1 MVRGYSRP
9 SLRWGEDMSVFQFT
23 KSQRVTIP
31 AAMAGGENVQGL
43 VAEGHAELGAE
54 PRYILQWPNA
64 EKFGDNGLFGMLVGE
79 VGQGE
84 LIKAQPPIMVRLEAA
99 AAGSRQAYENGRTTM
114 LREIEQAQRDR
125 LAKRKASRKASAR
138 KRTRK

>member
-1 MVRGYSRP
+1 MG
-9 SLRWGEDMSVFQFT
+9 MSIFQFT

-31 AAMAGGENVQGL
+31 AAMAGAENVQGL

-54 PRYILQWPNA
+54 PRYIVQWPNA
-64 EKFGDNGLFGMLVGE
+64 EKFGDNGLFGMLIGE

-84 LIKAQPPIMVRLEAA
+84 LIKAQPPKMISED
-99 AAGSRQAYENGRTTM
+99 QADERAKRAHENGRRLERDLIALDRENRVM
-114 LREIEQAQRDR
+114 ARLRN
-125 LAKRKASRKASAR
+125 KRKSTR

>member
-1 MVRGYSRP
+1 
-9 SLRWGEDMSVFQFT
+9 MSVFQFT
-23 KSQRVTIP
+23 KSQRVIIP
-31 AAMAGGENVQGL
+31 AAMAGAENVQGL
-43 VAEGHAELGAE
+43 VAEGHAELGAD

-84 LIKAQPPIMVRLEAA
+84 LVKAQPPAAMMSCDAASNMAADAYAAGAA
-99 AAGSRQAYENGRTTM
+99 AVRSAI
-114 LREIEQAQRDR
+114 EIERRARA
-125 LAKRKASRKASAR
+125 LKRKASTR

>member
-1 MVRGYSRP
+1 M
-9 SLRWGEDMSVFQFT
+9 GEMFMSGFQFT

-31 AAMAGGENVQGL
+31 AAMAGAENVQGL

-64 EKFGDNGLFGMLVGE
+64 DKLGDAGLFTMVVGE
-79 VGQGE
+79 VGQGA
-84 LIKAQPPIMVRLEAA
+84 LIAAQPPAMIARVEAMRMAMKTADDRAA
-99 AAGSRQAYENGRTTM
+99 AIYAGLESARQAR
-114 LREIEQAQRDR
+114 A
-125 LAKRKASRKASAR
+125 AKRSAARKASAR

>member
-1 MVRGYSRP
+1 
-9 SLRWGEDMSVFQFT
+9 MSVFQFA

-31 AAMAGGENVQGL
+31 AAMAGAENVQGL

-64 EKFGDNGLFGMLVGE
+64 EKMGDGGLFTMVVGE
-79 VGQGE
+79 VGQGA
-84 LIKAQPPIMVRLEAA
+84 LIAAQPPAMVTEDEARRRSEHCFEDGHMMA
-99 AAGSRQAYENGRTTM
+99 MHEVAKQ
-114 LREIEQAQRDR
+114 REDR
-125 LAKRKASRKASAR
+125 LAKRKAARKAAAR